1 MNATRD
7 DDACFLANIRAA
19 ATIAG
24 EYANAVDRDARFPA
38 EVIGKLRK
46 SGALGAAVPRA
57 LGGRGV
63 SFGAL
68 CSACFELSQRC
79 ASSGMI
85 FAMHQ
90 IQVASIAR
98 HLGKSDFFRI
108 YLADVARNGRLIAS
122 VTSEEGTDG
131 DLRQSH
137 AFLELLEDGLARFRK
152 AAPTVSYGAYADD
165 FLITLRRSPTAE
177 RNDQVLALVHADQAM
192 VEQTETWD
200 ALGMRGTCSPG
211 FTIGAKLSSEQVIP
225 MPFAVI
231 ASQTMIPY
239 AHILWAYCWL
249 GIATDAADRARS
261 YAKDRWRAISA
272 SENSDKR
279 ISQLSAKL
287 MGMRAAV
294 HGASAEYDSIRDVSK
309 RGELST
315 LGYAVRINNLK
326 LVASEAAVSISGK
339 ALEICGVAGYK
350 NGSRFSVGRNIRDAL
365 SAPLMV
371 SNDRIHAAN
380 AHLLLISGGT

>member
-1 MNATRD
+1 MNAPSAAD
-7 DDACFLANIRAA
+7 EFFLANIRAA
-19 ATIAG
+19 AAVAG
-24 EYANAVDRDARFPA
+24 EYADAVDRDARFPA
-38 EVIGKLRK
+38 EVVDTLRK

-57 LGGRGV
+57 LGGRNV

-68 CSACFELSQRC
+68 CSACFELSLRC

-98 HLGKSDFFRI
+98 HLGKSEFFRI

-137 AFLELLEDGLARFRK
+137 ASLELLEDGLARFEK
-152 AAPTVSYGAYADD
+152 VGPTVSYGAYADD
-165 FLITLRRSPTAE
+165 FLITLRRSLTAE
-177 RNDQVLALVHADQAM
+177 RNDQVLALVHADQA
-192 VEQTETWD
+192 VLEQTEHWD

-211 FTIGAKLSSEQVIP
+211 FTIGANLSSEQVVP
-225 MPFAVI
+225 MPFAII
-231 ASQTMIPY
+231 ASETMIPY

-261 YAKDRWRAISA
+261 YAKERWRAGSA
-272 SENSDKR
+272 AGDADKR
-279 ISQLSAKL
+279 LSQLSAKL
-287 MGMRAAV
+287 LAMRAAV
-294 HGASAEYDSIRDVSK
+294 HGASAEYDSIRDISK
-309 RGELST
+309 RERLST

-326 LVASEAAVSISGK
+326 IVASEAAISISGK

-350 NGSRFSVGRNIRDAL
+350 NGSKFSVGRNIRDAL

-380 AHLLLISGGT
+380 AYLLLMSDGT